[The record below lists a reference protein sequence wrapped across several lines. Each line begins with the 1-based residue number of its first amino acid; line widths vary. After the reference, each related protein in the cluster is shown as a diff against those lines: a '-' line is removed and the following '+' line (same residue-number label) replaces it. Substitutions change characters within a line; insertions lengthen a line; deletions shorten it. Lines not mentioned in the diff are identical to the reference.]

1 MLFVELFT
9 IQTIK
14 TTTTAAAWQLQFWRK
29 SWRLTRVDHAIA
41 PNTSSL
47 LRKLACARLPSEIR
61 CLFCSEI
68 CFALCTGNRVGKGM
82 LRAAARGKRWLHYSS
97 GRPDKPT
104 AASIRWPQEIW
115 KKNWTKFLS
124 QNTLN
129 YTLYTGR
136 GTQQSPHSTI
146 KQQLTRWQKVFR
158 VTMRVTD
165 DVIVVVCVVVA
176 DVVFLC
182 CCWQVTKMNNSSPQ
196 KSKFHIINFNKYTY
210 NIIQYSIN
218 WRVIQAAAKP
228 SVRLPPATIMYSSMQ
243 MDSRRTA
250 LVKKWILFGEWV
262 GWS

>member
-41 PNTSSL
+41 PNSSSL
-47 LRKLACARLPSEIR
+47 LRKLASARLPSEIR

-115 KKNWTKFLS
+115 KKNWNFYHSYIK
-124 QNTLN
+124 
-129 YTLYTGR
+129 LYTVYR
-136 GTQQSPHSTI
+136 ERNTAVTSFYNQTTI
-146 KQQLTRWQKVFR
+146 DQ
-158 VTMRVTD
+158 
-165 DVIVVVCVVVA
+165 VA
-176 DVVFLC
+176 
-182 CCWQVTKMNNSSPQ
+182 
-196 KSKFHIINFNKYTY
+196 KS
-210 NIIQYSIN
+210 
-218 WRVIQAAAKP
+218 V
-228 SVRLPPATIMYSSMQ
+228 
-243 MDSRRTA
+243 
-250 LVKKWILFGEWV
+250 
-262 GWS
+262 

>member
-146 KQQLTRWQKVFR
+146 KQQLTRWQKVFSHNESHWR
-158 VTMRVTD
+158 RYS
-165 DVIVVVCVVVA
+165 CC
-176 DVVFLC
+176 LC
-182 CCWQVTKMNNSSPQ
+182 GCCWCCFSLLLLAGKLKWIIVRLKNPNSILSI
-196 KSKFHIINFNKYTY
+196 SINIHII
-210 NIIQYSIN
+210 
-218 WRVIQAAAKP
+218 
-228 SVRLPPATIMYSSMQ
+228 
-243 MDSRRTA
+243 
-250 LVKKWILFGEWV
+250 
-262 GWS
+262 